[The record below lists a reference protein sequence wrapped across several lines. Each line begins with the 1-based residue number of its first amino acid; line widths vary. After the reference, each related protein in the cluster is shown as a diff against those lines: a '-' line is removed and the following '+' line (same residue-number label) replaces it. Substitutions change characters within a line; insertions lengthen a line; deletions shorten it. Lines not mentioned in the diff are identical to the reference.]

1 MVSKLP
7 TISGLIAT
15 SFMMATSFF
24 NSNTLNLF
32 LGVVDDPKVHAQ
44 LNCTAW
50 MTVHTSDISFQLTGR
65 QAYFEVRSEMLWGIK
80 TYDKKLYV
88 NQYIYSISG

>member
-1 MVSKLP
+1 
-7 TISGLIAT
+7 
-15 SFMMATSFF
+15 MMATSFF

>member
-1 MVSKLP
+1 MMV
-7 TISGLIAT
+7 
-15 SFMMATSFF
+15 TSFF
-24 NSNTLNLF
+24 NSNTITLF

-65 QAYFEVRSEMLWGIK
+65 QAYFEVRLEMLWGNA
-80 TYDKKLYV
+80 V
-88 NQYIYSISG
+88 

>member
-1 MVSKLP
+1 MMV
-7 TISGLIAT
+7 
-15 SFMMATSFF
+15 TSFF
-24 NSNTLNLF
+24 NSNTITLF

-65 QAYFEVRSEMLWGIK
+65 QAYFEVRSEMLWGKFK

>member
-1 MVSKLP
+1 
-7 TISGLIAT
+7 
-15 SFMMATSFF
+15 MMATSFF

-65 QAYFEVRSEMLWGIK
+65 QAYFEVRSEMLWGKFK